1 MPAGQFRPCDREAMR
16 LHARHQGL
24 GSLTRGRQFTHA
36 LYNTSYREHM
46 QEVPT
51 LTLLQEYIMLVES

>member
-1 MPAGQFRPCDREAMR
+1 MPAGQFRPCDREAMS
-16 LHARHQGL
+16 LHARYQGL
-24 GSLTRGRQFTHA
+24 GSLAMDCQITHA

-51 LTLLQEYIMLVES
+51 LTLL